1 MEFNRIS
8 IPKIIVIVAL
18 VSFTASCTR
27 DNDEPVNLYLVSDEL
42 IYTYSVNSIN
52 SMIDMASFQD
62 QSVISLKQYVE
73 SDVKVFRIVYKTTI
87 DGKDVN
93 ASGLVSVP
101 VNKGE
106 YPVLSFQNGTN
117 TLNNQAP
124 SIYPL
129 NNAYV
134 LVEIIA
140 SMGFVVVIPDY
151 PGFGESVSIPHPYL
165 VKEPT
170 VTSITDMFYA
180 TEELDDSELPD
191 INTINDYYLIGY
203 SQGGW
208 ATLALHKALEL
219 EYNNDFNLAGSV
231 CGAGPYDIGLLFSS
245 MVGVSTYPMPVYIG
259 YIFNAY
265 SAYNQITN
273 PASDIFNEPFASRI
287 STLYNGTK
295 SFEQINSQLSTSIPE
310 LLTSSFIS
318 GYKIS
323 DNYSSVR
330 NAFRLNS
337 IEAWHSYKPLLF
349 IHGGSDTQVNP
360 ITTENIYSEMIQ
372 AGTSSDIIRKVIIP
386 GADHSDGVLPA
397 MIEGIEFL
405 YDLKESR

>member
-1 MEFNRIS
+1 MDFKRIS
-8 IPKIIVIVAL
+8 LSVIIVSVL
-18 VSFTASCTR
+18 VSFTVSCTR
-27 DNDEPVNLYLVSDEL
+27 DENEPVNSYLVSSEL
-42 IYTYSVNSIN
+42 IYTYSVSSIS
-52 SMIDMASFQD
+52 SMIDLASLQD
-62 QSVISLKQYVE
+62 QSIASLKQYVE
-73 SDVKVFRIVYKTTI
+73 SDVKVYRIVYKTTI
-87 DGKDVN
+87 DGKNVN

-101 VNKGE
+101 VDRGE

-117 TLNNQAP
+117 TLNSQAP
-124 SIYPL
+124 SVYPL
-129 NNAYV
+129 NNTYI
-134 LVEIIA
+134 LVEMLA

-151 PGFGESVSIPHPYL
+151 PGFGESVNIPHPYL
-165 VKEPT
+165 VREPT

-180 TEELDDSELPD
+180 TRELDDTELPD

-208 ATLALHKALEL
+208 ATLALHKAIEL
-219 EYNNDFNLAGSV
+219 EYSQDFNLAGSV

-273 PASDIFNEPFASRI
+273 PASDIFNEPYASRI

-295 SFEQINSQLSTSIPE
+295 SFEQINSLLSTSIPE
-310 LLTSSFIS
+310 LLNSSFIS

-323 DNYSSVR
+323 DKYASVR
-330 NAFRLNS
+330 NAFILNS
-337 IEAWHSYKPLLF
+337 IEAWHSYKPILF

-360 ITTENIYSEMIQ
+360 VTTENIYSEMIQ
-372 AGTSSDIIRKVIIP
+372 EGTSSDLIRKVIIP
-386 GADHSDGVLPA
+386 DADHGDGVLPA

-405 YDLKESR
+405 YDLKKSR

>member
-1 MEFNRIS
+1 MKFIRIS
-8 IPKIIVIVAL
+8 LSKIIIVAAL
-18 VSFTASCTR
+18 LFLIASCSR
-27 DNDEPVNLYLVSDEL
+27 DDSETVNSYLVSDEL
-42 IYTYSVNSIN
+42 IYTYTVNSI
-52 SMIDMASFQD
+52 STMIDLASIQN
-62 QSVISLKQYVE
+62 QSISSLKQYVE
-73 SDVKVFRIVYKTTI
+73 SDVKVYRIVYKTTI
-87 DGKDVN
+87 DGKTIN

-101 VNKGE
+101 VNQGD

-117 TLNNQAP
+117 TLNSQAP
-124 SIYPL
+124 SVYPL

-151 PGFGESVSIPHPYL
+151 PGFGESVTVPHPYL

-170 VTSITDMFYA
+170 VISITDMFYA
-180 TEELDDSELPD
+180 TEELDDTKLPD

-219 EYNNDFNLAGSV
+219 EYNGEFNLAGSV

-245 MVGVSTYPMPVYIG
+245 MVGVTTYPMPVYIG
-259 YIFNAY
+259 YIYNAY
-265 SAYNQITN
+265 SAYKQITN
-273 PASDIFNEPFASRI
+273 PVSDIFNEPYASKI

-295 SFEQINSQLSTSIPE
+295 SSEQINSELTTSIAD
-310 LLTSSFIS
+310 LLTPSFIS

-323 DNYSSVR
+323 DKYSSVR
-330 NAFRLNS
+330 NAFSLNS
-337 IEAWHSYKPLLF
+337 IEAWHSYKPLLL
-349 IHGGSDTQVNP
+349 IHGDSDTQVNP
-360 ITTENIYSEMIQ
+360 VSTENIYNEMIQ
-372 AGTSSDIIRKVIIP
+372 AGTSSDIMKKVIIP
-386 GADHSDGVLPA
+386 NADHGDGILPA

-405 YDLKESR
+405 YNLKGSR